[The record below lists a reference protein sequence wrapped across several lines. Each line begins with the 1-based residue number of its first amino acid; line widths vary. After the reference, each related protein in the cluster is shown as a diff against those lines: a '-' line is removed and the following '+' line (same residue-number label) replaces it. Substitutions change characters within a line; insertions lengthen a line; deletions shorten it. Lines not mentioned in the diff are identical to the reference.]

1 MHGWFRLLLISLMLS
16 ALSGGPAAAQQSGA
30 DALLNRYYALKEKD
44 PRAARAV
51 LEEAVRRYPRDSRVH
66 LEIGYLTLA
75 AGDKRRALAAFRA
88 AVSLIPGRADLWSQI
103 GYIENDLGRPEAAL
117 GAFEEALRLEPGND
131 TVRIEV
137 AYLQDRLGRK
147 MAAARSFRAVIPS
160 KDPKLAE
167 QACGAY
173 SNLRAQ
179 PDKLLPNPF
188 FAEYYLAPEY
198 RTHFGVSVLPFDAR
212 AGASFGTTTIVE
224 PYVSFRLTRDSR
236 SGSGSLGPQIFYDN
250 ALIAGLGLR
259 VQPHVSIPIAV
270 FVEGGAGYDI
280 VPRDRERWRDDLR
293 GGVVGYW
300 EWNTGLACPLR
311 TSFPFRPLF
320 DIYGDGV
327 YFTRYQNFIA
337 YARMRPGLR
346 LFERPEVALD
356 AYALIAGTIDSKSLA
371 DNRQLEVGGGVALR
385 LYELMGL
392 TLRAEG
398 VQVFRVRASG
408 YTDFRFRIEHT
419 IRF

>member
-1 MHGWFRLLLISLMLS
+1 MHRRFRILSVAVLL
-16 ALSGGPAAAQQSGA
+16 AVFAAGTAAAQQGGA
-30 DALLNRYYALKEKD
+30 DALLNRYYGLRDKNPA
-44 PRAARAV
+44 AARAV
-51 LEEAVRRYPRDSRVH
+51 IEEAVRRYPQDSRVQ

-75 AGDKRRALAAFRA
+75 AGDKRRALGAFRA
-88 AVSLIPGRADLWSQI
+88 AVALIPGRADLWSQI

-117 GAFEEALRLEPGND
+117 AAFEESLRLEPGND
-131 TVRIEV
+131 TVRTEI

-147 MAAARSFRAVIPS
+147 RAAARNFRAVIPS

-173 SNLRAQ
+173 SNLRGQ

-212 AGASFGTTTIVE
+212 AGASFGETTIVE

-250 ALIAGLGLR
+250 ALVAGLGLR

-280 VPRDRERWRDDLR
+280 VDRGRERWRDDVR

-300 EWNTGLACPLR
+300 EWNTGLACPLQ
-311 TSFPFRPLF
+311 TFPFRPIF

-346 LFERPEVALD
+346 LFERPEIAVD
-356 AYALIAGTIDSKSLA
+356 GYALFAGTFDSKSLA

>member
-1 MHGWFRLLLISLMLS
+1 MHRRFRAFSFAMLLT
-16 ALSGGPAAAQQSGA
+16 AFAAGTAMAQQSGA
-30 DALLNRYYALKEKD
+30 DALLNRFYGLREKD
-44 PRAARAV
+44 PAAARAAI
-51 LEEAVRRYPRDSRVH
+51 EEAVRRYPQDSRVQ

-88 AVSLIPGRADLWSQI
+88 AVALIPARADLWSQI
-103 GYIENDLGRPEAAL
+103 GYIENDLARPEAAL
-117 GAFEEALRLEPGND
+117 AAFEESLRLEPGND
-131 TVRIEV
+131 TVRTEI

-147 MAAARSFRAVIPS
+147 RAAARSFRAVIPS
-160 KDPKLAE
+160 KDPKLAS

-212 AGASFGTTTIVE
+212 AGASFGETTIVE

-236 SGSGSLGPQIFYDN
+236 SGNGTLGPQIFYDN
-250 ALIAGLGLR
+250 ALVAGLGLR
-259 VQPHVSIPIAV
+259 VPPHGCIPFAV
-270 FVEGGAGYDI
+270 FGEGGAGFDM
-280 VPRDRERWRDDLR
+280 VARDRERGRDDVR

-300 EWNTGLACPLR
+300 EWNTALACPPG
-311 TSFPFRPLF
+311 TSFPFRPIF
-320 DIYGDGV
+320 DIYGDGI

-337 YARMRPGLR
+337 YVRMRPGLR
-346 LFERPEVALD
+346 LFERPEVAID
-356 AYALIAGTIDSKSLA
+356 AYALFAGTIDSLSLA
-371 DNRQLEVGGGVALR
+371 DNRQLEVGGGLALR